1 MMMYIGWTT
10 VSSRE
15 DAEKLASEAVSERL
29 VACAQVEGPIRSFYL
44 WQENLQS
51 EEEYRIVYK
60 FLAKNAGKLEI
71 WLKGNHPYEV
81 PQWITVQAE
90 HVLAEY
96 LQWAKGNL
104 QSDHKK
110 AVELS
115 RQGSEFLKRR
125 QWKDAEATFLEA
137 LEVDGE
143 NTYVLVGLGDV
154 HRETGKFHKAIGFYE
169 KTLEIDPVN
178 MFALRG
184 VGDAYRGLGQ
194 AGKAVSYWQRYLEQN
209 QDDIHVLTRLADS
222 YVKIGNFAE
231 SEGLYLKALSL
242 DGTDKYALRGIGN
255 LYYKLADHDKALAYF
270 EKFISLDDTY
280 IAVLTMAGNIYRR
293 RKQYDKAAIFYEK
306 ALKQE
311 PWNIFALYGMG
322 DSQRGM
328 KNHEGSIA
336 CWMKILEKEPQNQ
349 NLHSRVGDALVILGR
364 LDDAL
369 DHYRSSLKVNYDLF
383 ALLGMA
389 KVCRQRKE
397 YGEAERCLLQILEK
411 NKDDERT
418 LAELIHLY
426 DETGED
432 AKARS
437 IRARV

>member
-15 DAEKLASEAVSERL
+15 DAEKLAREAVSEKL

-44 WQENLQS
+44 WQENLKS
-51 EEEYRIVYK
+51 EEEYRIVFK
-60 FLAKNAGKLEI
+60 FLAKNAGRLEI

-110 AVELS
+110 AIELS
-115 RQGSEFLKRR
+115 RQGSEFLKKR

-137 LEVDGE
+137 LEVDSE

-169 KTLEIDPVN
+169 KTLEIDPLN

-222 YVKIGNFAE
+222 YVKTGNFAE

-242 DGTDKYALRGIGN
+242 DQTDKYALRGIGN

-270 EKFISLDDTY
+270 EKFIALDDTY

-293 RKQYDKAAIFYEK
+293 RKQYEKAAYFYEK

-336 CWMKILEKEPQNQ
+336 CWLKILEKEPQNQ
-349 NLHSRVGDALVILGR
+349 NLHSRVGDALVILEK
-364 LDDAL
+364 LDDAM
-369 DHYRSSLKVNYDLF
+369 DHYRKSLKVNYDMF

-389 KVCRQRKE
+389 RVHRLKKE
-397 YGEAERCLLQILEK
+397 YGEAEKCLLQILEK
-411 NKDDERT
+411 NKDEERT

-432 AKARS
+432 AKARA
-437 IRARV
+437 IRAR

>member
-15 DAEKLASEAVSERL
+15 DAEKLAREAVSEKL

-44 WQENLQS
+44 WQENLKS
-51 EEEYRIVYK
+51 EEEYRIVFK
-60 FLAKNAGKLEI
+60 FLAKNAGRLEI

-110 AVELS
+110 AIELS
-115 RQGSEFLKRR
+115 RQGSEFLKKR

-137 LEVDGE
+137 LEVDSE

-169 KTLEIDPVN
+169 KTLEIDPLN

-222 YVKIGNFAE
+222 YVKTGNFAE

-242 DGTDKYALRGIGN
+242 DQTDKYALRGIGN

-270 EKFISLDDTY
+270 EKFIALDDTY

-293 RKQYDKAAIFYEK
+293 RKQYEKAAYFYEK

-336 CWMKILEKEPQNQ
+336 CWLKILEKEPQNQ
-349 NLHSRVGDALVILGR
+349 NLHSRVGDALVILGK
-364 LDDAL
+364 LDDAM
-369 DHYRSSLKVNYDLF
+369 DHYRKSLKVNYDMF

-389 KVCRQRKE
+389 RVHRLKKE
-397 YGEAERCLLQILEK
+397 YGEAEKCLLQILEK
-411 NKDDERT
+411 NKDEERT

-432 AKARS
+432 AKARA
-437 IRARV
+437 IRAR

>member
-15 DAEKLASEAVSERL
+15 DAEKLAREAVSEKL

-44 WQENLQS
+44 WQENLKS
-51 EEEYRIVYK
+51 EEEYRIVFK
-60 FLAKNAGKLEI
+60 FLAKNAGRLEI

-110 AVELS
+110 AIELS
-115 RQGSEFLKRR
+115 RQGSEFLKKR

-137 LEVDGE
+137 LEVDSE

-169 KTLEIDPVN
+169 KTLEIDPLN

-184 VGDAYRGLGQ
+184 VGDSYRGLGQ

-222 YVKIGNFAE
+222 YVKTGNFAE

-242 DGTDKYALRGIGN
+242 DQTDKYALRGIGN

-270 EKFISLDDTY
+270 EKFIALDDTY

-293 RKQYDKAAIFYEK
+293 RKQYEKAAYFYEK

-336 CWMKILEKEPQNQ
+336 CWLKILEKEPQNQ
-349 NLHSRVGDALVILGR
+349 NLHSRVGDALVILGK
-364 LDDAL
+364 LDDAM
-369 DHYRSSLKVNYDLF
+369 DHYRKSLKVNYDMF

-389 KVCRQRKE
+389 KVHRLKKE
-397 YGEAERCLLQILEK
+397 YGEAENYLLQILEK
-411 NKDDERT
+411 NKDEERT

-432 AKARS
+432 AKARA
-437 IRARV
+437 IRAR

>member
-15 DAEKLASEAVSERL
+15 DAEKLAREAVSEKL

-44 WQENLQS
+44 WQENLKS
-51 EEEYRIVYK
+51 EEEYRIVFK
-60 FLAKNAGKLEI
+60 FLAKNAGRLEI

-110 AVELS
+110 AIELS
-115 RQGSEFLKRR
+115 RQGSEFLKKR

-137 LEVDGE
+137 LEVDSE

-169 KTLEIDPVN
+169 KTLEIDPLN

-184 VGDAYRGLGQ
+184 AGDAYRGLGQ

-222 YVKIGNFAE
+222 YVKTGNFAE

-242 DGTDKYALRGIGN
+242 DQTDKYALRGIGN

-270 EKFISLDDTY
+270 EKFIALDDTY

-293 RKQYDKAAIFYEK
+293 RKQYEKAAYFYEK

-336 CWMKILEKEPQNQ
+336 CWLKILEKEPQNQ
-349 NLHSRVGDALVILGR
+349 NLHSRVGDALVILGK
-364 LDDAL
+364 LDDAM
-369 DHYRSSLKVNYDLF
+369 DHYRKSLKVNYDMF

-389 KVCRQRKE
+389 KVHRLKKE
-397 YGEAERCLLQILEK
+397 YGEAENYLLQILEK
-411 NKDDERT
+411 NKDEERT

-432 AKARS
+432 AKARA
-437 IRARV
+437 IRAR